1 MEVTETI
8 LEKVMKYL
16 GKHIF
21 LILTVSSLVQSCY
34 FVEYFDSSDQES
46 EASVAT
52 DSTGSVIGRTLGD
65 KAGARDDSAH
75 DAVYAAVSGI
85 PPASIRPDPDMYARR
100 LLLQY
105 RQEGS
110 TVAREIGNIEGFRLL
125 LGGASQDFQ
134 KTPQKEFDA
143 TSLLASLSVAERIC
157 EGLVAPDERQYPG
170 WDTILPS
177 APSDWESNIKF
188 LAQRFIGKPSTKIND
203 DIITSLKLILDS
215 SLTEGGGYTLGNY
228 IPVCATLALD
238 AEALLL

>member
-1 MEVTETI
+1 
-8 LEKVMKYL
+8 MKYFS
-16 GKHIF
+16 KHY
-21 LILTVSSLVQSCY
+21 LILSIALSFLQACY
-34 FVEYFDSSDQES
+34 FVDYFEPEDQET
-46 EASVAT
+46 ET
-52 DSTGSVIGRTLGD
+52 ETSTGTTGGSVIGRTLGD
-65 KAGARDDSAH
+65 RAGSRDDSAL
-75 DAVYAAVSGI
+75 DAVYAAVSEI

-170 WDTILPS
+170 WESILPA
-177 APSDWESNIKF
+177 APTEWDANIRF
-188 LAQRFIGKPSTKIND
+188 LAQRFIGKPSSKID
-203 DIITSLKLILDS
+203 DSIIDSLKQILDS
-215 SLTEGGGYTLGNY
+215 NLGTAQTYSYSTY

>member
-1 MEVTETI
+1 
-8 LEKVMKYL
+8 MKYFRNYSYV
-16 GKHIF
+16 F
-21 LILTVSSLVQSCY
+21 LVFLCFTQACY
-34 FVEYFDSSDQES
+34 FVDYFEAGKQES
-46 EASVAT
+46 ETDAAT
-52 DSTGSVIGRTLGD
+52 DPSGSVIGRTLGD
-65 KAGARDDSAH
+65 KAGAKDDSAL

-110 TVAREIGNIEGFRLL
+110 TVAREIGSIEGFRLL

-157 EGLVAPDERQYPG
+157 EGLVAPSERQYPG
-170 WDTILPS
+170 WESILPA
-177 APSDWESNIKF
+177 APSDWETNIRF
-188 LAQRFIGKPSTKIND
+188 LAQRFIGKPSSKID
-203 DIITSLKLILDS
+203 ESVISSLKVILDS
-215 SLTEGGGYTLGNY
+215 NLGENTSNYTFGSY

>member
-1 MEVTETI
+1 MEVAVRY
-8 LEKVMKYL
+8 LEKIMKHL
-16 GKHIF
+16 SKHF
-21 LILTVSSLVQSCY
+21 FMVLLISGLVQSCY
-34 FVEYFDSSDQES
+34 FVDYFEASDQES
-46 EASVAT
+46 EANAVT
-52 DSTGSVIGRTLGD
+52 DSTGSVIGHTLGT
-65 KAGARDDSAH
+65 KAGEKDDSAL

-105 RQEGS
+105 REEGS

-170 WDTILPS
+170 WESILP
-177 APSDWESNIKF
+177 ADPSDWEANIKF
-188 LAQRFIGKPSTKIND
+188 LAQRFIGKPSAKIVAVAKCNRQSPKY
-203 DIITSLKLILDS
+203 SL
-215 SLTEGGGYTLGNY
+215 
-228 IPVCATLALD
+228 
-238 AEALLL
+238 